1 MQGYDISF
9 LITNFH
15 TEEML
20 KHKLVDFI
28 IQFME
33 EVDKEI
39 SEMKLFLN
47 ARARFVAESFLT
59 PVRFVLL
66 DAGTRLTE
74 YSSTERVVRLNDH
87 GKPWHAVQVEASLL
101 ERTWPMHYTPQT
113 VLEYWSPISQRN

>member
-1 MQGYDISF
+1 M
-9 LITNFH
+9 ITNTH

-39 SEMKLFLN
+39 SEMKLFVCSRYLSDPYCSTDDEQLN

-59 PVRFVLL
+59 PVGSREWIL
-66 DAGTRLTE
+66 
-74 YSSTERVVRLNDH
+74 
-87 GKPWHAVQVEASLL
+87 Q
-101 ERTWPMHYTPQT
+101 
-113 VLEYWSPISQRN
+113 

>member
-15 TEEML
+15 TEAML

-39 SEMKLFLN
+39 SEMKLFVCTQLFYIPIVHN
-47 ARARFVAESFLT
+47 YGTLSAANMALAECKSEIRGGILPDT
-59 PVRFVLL
+59 
-66 DAGTRLTE
+66 GE
-74 YSSTERVVRLNDH
+74 
-87 GKPWHAVQVEASLL
+87 
-101 ERTWPMHYTPQT
+101 
-113 VLEYWSPISQRN
+113 

>member
-1 MQGYDISF
+1 MENHWWHELTTEQGYDISF

-39 SEMKLFLN
+39 SEMKLFVCTSGLQREDHRLTNIQLN

-59 PVRFVLL
+59 PVRI
-66 DAGTRLTE
+66 
-74 YSSTERVVRLNDH
+74 
-87 GKPWHAVQVEASLL
+87 
-101 ERTWPMHYTPQT
+101 
-113 VLEYWSPISQRN
+113 YW